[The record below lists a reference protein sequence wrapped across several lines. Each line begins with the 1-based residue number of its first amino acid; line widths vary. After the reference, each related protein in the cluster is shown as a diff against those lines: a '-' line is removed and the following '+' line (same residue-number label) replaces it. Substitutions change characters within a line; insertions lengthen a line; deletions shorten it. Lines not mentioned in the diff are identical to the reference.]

1 MITLVVTAFL
11 IVIAIVLYFSG
22 PLLRSGDCNVVTSVD
37 MTADPTF
44 RGYEF
49 TIDGVSQLEE
59 LSSFEVSILKD
70 NISWLDDPRIV
81 TIGSIAIGPAGEY
94 LNFTDLNSDGNLSMG
109 DFFRLENLTS
119 DSTYE
124 IVLIWRECDVR
135 IESSVVDIP

>member
-1 MITLVVTAFL
+1 
-11 IVIAIVLYFSG
+11 
-22 PLLRSGDCNVVTSVD
+22 
-37 MTADPTF
+37 MTADRTP

-70 NISWLDDPRIV
+70 NISWFDNPRIL
-81 TIGSIAIGPAGEY
+81 TIGNIAIGPAGEY
-94 LNFTDLNSDGNLSMG
+94 LNFTDLTSDGNLSMG

-124 IVLIWRECDVR
+124 IVLIWRECDKR
-135 IESSVVDIP
+135 IESAVVHIP